1 MYNNGIKRLTRVCF
15 FRVSGDWDPMSR
27 CLDPNEF
34 QQQVEGEDSVFLLDR
49 IRIKQNKRKPIEIL
63 TLSKGVEAYL
73 IAADRIPCTQ
83 ASGRRPLA
91 TTHRARHRV
100 CLGAELRCVMAGS
113 TITIDVWLWEEDPGY
128 HRLPQI
134 WRRSPPCQVQDSPK
148 KAPPQSRSTMA
159 HSSSDE
165 HGHRWEGW

>member
-1 MYNNGIKRLTRVCF
+1 MYNNGIKSLTRVCF
-15 FRVSGDWDPMSR
+15 FRVSGDRDPMSR

-63 TLSKGVEAYL
+63 TLSKGVRAYL

-91 TTHRARHRV
+91 TAHR
-100 CLGAELRCVMAGS
+100 GS
-113 TITIDVWLWEEDPGY
+113 TQSSPGSRVTMRRGQIHRHHQCLALGRGSPGY

-134 WRRSPPCQVQDSPK
+134 
-148 KAPPQSRSTMA
+148 
-159 HSSSDE
+159 
-165 HGHRWEGW
+165 